1 MRWCAALAA
10 TAVLLSSPALARSK
24 AADYLVREEIAG
36 ACDGGNGTI
45 NDSAVIERD
54 LNGDGKT
61 DLIIAHDGIKCAN
74 GSRSNACGMV
84 VCTVNIYIREGALLK
99 LMVDDPL
106 GAGVTVGNGKFPLS
120 AWSITPVSRTALN
133 GTAKGYGRPAMGVAM
148 LPIW

>member
-45 NDSAVIERD
+45 DDFAVIERD
-54 LNGDGKT
+54 LNGDGKA
-61 DLIIAHDGIKCAN
+61 DLIIAHEGIKCTN

-84 VCTVNIYIREGALLK
+84 VCTVNIYIREGALLQS
-99 LMVDDPL
+99 MVDDLL
-106 GAGVTVGNGKFPLS
+106 GASVSVGNGKIPFIRMVDHAGKPHSLK
-120 AWSITPVSRTALN
+120 WN
-133 GTAKGYGRPAMGVAM
+133 GQGFR
-148 LPIW
+148 